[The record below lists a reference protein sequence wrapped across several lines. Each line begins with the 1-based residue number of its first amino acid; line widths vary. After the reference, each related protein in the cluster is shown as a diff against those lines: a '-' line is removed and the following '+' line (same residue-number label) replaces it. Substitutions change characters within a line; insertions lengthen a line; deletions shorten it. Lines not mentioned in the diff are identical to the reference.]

1 MSKKIE
7 FEYEGEKF
15 TLEYNRRAVQLL
27 EEKGFEISQ
36 FEAKPMTNIPLLFQ
50 YSFAMHHPEITMG
63 KIDLI
68 YNTIED
74 KKGLATQL
82 YGMVADA
89 YNSLFEESEDKDAKK
104 TSWKVV

>member
-50 YSFAMHHPEITMG
+50 CSFIMHHSEITLG

-68 YNTIED
+68 YNSIVD

-82 YGMVADA
+82 YGMVADT
-89 YNSLFEESEDKDAKK
+89 YNTLFEESEDKDTKK